1 MAVVKVTVARPTG
14 PQVGSSPT
22 EEFLTTEAGLQYCVE
37 DGVVSIFV
45 DGPEGREVQ
54 FDIPIDEAA
63 KDVIAIAM
71 LITHERAKSYKPE
84 EGFE

>member
-1 MAVVKVTVARPTG
+1 
-14 PQVGSSPT
+14 
-22 EEFLTTEAGLQYCVE
+22 
-37 DGVVSIFV
+37 VVSIFV